1 MRVRQLGDLE
11 AAVME
16 RLWSWQRPATIR
28 EVLEDLTVERK
39 LAYTTVQT
47 VMDNLHRK
55 GVLSRVPHGRAHKN
69 TPVRDRADYSAE
81 LIASVLEHSDDRT
94 VPLLRYVEK
103 LSVEE
108 VERLR
113 SALAA
118 ADRHEPS
125 R

>member
-1 MRVRQLGDLE
+1 
-11 AAVME
+11 ME

-55 GVLSRVPHGRAHKN
+55 GVLSRVPHGRAHKYA
-69 TPVRDRADYSAE
+69 PVRDRADYSAE

-103 LSVEE
+103 LSAEE

-118 ADRHEPS
+118 ADRDEPS